1 MLSKTDSVQS
11 YEDLCRTI
19 CWDDDEDVE
28 AALAPGVYAT
38 AAGEWR
44 REENDM
50 WRFWQDD
57 LIMAELLGWCDHK
70 M

>member
-1 MLSKTDSVQS
+1 MLTRTDSVET
-11 YEDLCRTI
+11 YGNLCLII
-19 CWDDDEDVE
+19 CWDDDEDIE

-44 REENDM
+44 REENGI

-57 LIMAELLGWCDHK
+57 AIIAELMAITK
-70 M
+70 